1 MLTLLAIDKTAMV
14 GKNSKGMSGFWGD
27 SRLDEF
33 FWRRYSS
40 FSKRRRTKP
49 VHHVTLLH
57 KQISKGTSFDFLGDC
72 SLYVSIRQSSSPAAN
87 KNAGIMYQ
95 KIRAVLR
102 YRYTTRGK
110 FMIRG
115 HNALNIDTANNAVD
129 SLLMRYWNVCLLF
142 TTKRHCAILKGCWY
156 YTNANP

>member
-14 GKNSKGMSGFWGD
+14 IPDKNSKGMSGFWGD

-49 VHHVTLLH
+49 VHHATLH
-57 KQISKGTSFDFLGDC
+57 KQISKGTSFDSDC
-72 SLYVSIRQSSSPAAN
+72 SSYISIRQSSSPAAN
-87 KNAGIMYQ
+87 NTRIMYQ
-95 KIRAVLR
+95 KIKAVLR
-102 YRYTTRGK
+102 IYRYRYISRK
-110 FMIRG
+110 FVIHG
-115 HNALNIDTANNAVD
+115 HNTLNIDTANNAVD

-142 TTKRHCAILKGCWY
+142 TTKRHCAIVKGCWY